1 MDGCVF
7 YRRSDFLSSHLK
19 SNPTGR
25 SLSAERLRRAAQLKF
40 YGRLRVLPEKR
51 SPVIASQVKSDWTAE
66 AEGAIRDS
74 MDLQQGLQELLN
86 SSEKDLEGWCSTVDK
101 WALQQDVKMEFPRW
115 VAVDDAHYN
124 LLRRRLL
131 SCNNRLRLYR
141 SKLVSGMSPRCFC
154 CHDDVNESL
163 AHFLWDCPMHEGRRK
178 QLLLSMQRLGGMAV
192 GGAEGDGGSE
202 EGGEVVGGEVVVED
216 VLLGREREGS
226 ARQGWDDMSPVDQ
239 SRLFCKLF
247 QGKSRFRSNFRLA
260 ALLGVTALRPPSK
273 LDVLFG
279 SYVSE
284 CWSAREGKREELGVD
299 DGGEEVID
307 LTEVPSA
314 SVPPSPPS
322 DVDVARRGRPRS
334 VDVLARE
341 RGSGA
346 QRSVSEFFSSAN
358 TLASSS

>member
-1 MDGCVF
+1 MWDKREAGSDLTDG
-7 YRRSDFLSSHLK
+7 
-19 SNPTGR
+19 
-25 SLSAERLRRAAQLKF
+25 
-40 YGRLRVLPEKR
+40 LRVILR
-51 SPVIASQVKSDWTAE
+51 QVFGTK
-66 AEGAIRDS
+66 
-74 MDLQQGLQELLN
+74 
-86 SSEKDLEGWCSTVDK
+86 
-101 WALQQDVKMEFPRW
+101 EFPRW
-115 VAVDDAHYN
+115 VALDDAHYN

-154 CHDDVNESL
+154 HDDVNESL
-163 AHFLWDCPMHEGRRK
+163 AHFLWDCPMHEARRK

-192 GGAEGDGGSE
+192 GGVEGDGGSE

-226 ARQGWDDMSPVDQ
+226 VRQGWDDMSPVDQ
-239 SRLFCKLF
+239 SRLLCKLF

-260 ALLGVTALRPPSK
+260 ALLGVTALRPPPK

-284 CWSAREGKREELGVD
+284 CWSAREGKREELGVE

-322 DVDVARRGRPRS
+322 DVDVARRGRPRR

-358 TLASSS
+358 TLASSSSCTSQPPSAPAVAVAAMSVWCSDNALGSADPGDPMEAHVQDLDLML